1 MFVFMFVRMIP
12 VVNSEFVRFAASA
25 CIAHNN
31 SFNDIYSIS
40 SDNTLN
46 S

>member
-1 MFVFMFVRMIP
+1 MFVVVRMIP
-12 VVNSEFVRFAASA
+12 VMNFEFVRFAASTG
-25 CIAHNN
+25 IAHNF
-31 SFNDIYSIS
+31 SFYDNYSIS